1 MTKLSPIITDI
12 VHTATQA
19 ALTDD
24 EQIQRQGLADIY
36 DAIASVLNV
45 DHRAAKPAEA
55 STDEPPAVS
64 GCPSLGP
71 KVFPSG
77 ADGTEPAEDGK
88 NSFYEFFGLKL
99 NRFGGAGLNAKL
111 IGKRVN
117 VDKSVQVF
125 EIEVKRSSLA
135 TGARAFV
142 TENGELI
149 FSIVGGKS
157 FDAVEHMAVSA
168 LHAMLKRR
176 SDNNKRK
183 NLRRARKAATKRAE
197 AQALI
202 DKELA

>member
-1 MTKLSPIITDI
+1 MSTLAVTCNMPRKLRVPDP
-12 VHTATQA
+12 
-19 ALTDD
+19 
-24 EQIQRQGLADIY
+24 E
-36 DAIASVLNV
+36 
-45 DHRAAKPAEA
+45 
-55 STDEPPAVS
+55 
-64 GCPSLGP
+64 
-71 KVFPSG
+71 
-77 ADGTEPAEDGK
+77 
-88 NSFYEFFGLKL
+88 
-99 NRFGGAGLNAKL
+99 KL

-125 EIEVKRSSLA
+125 EIDVKRGSLA

-157 FDAVEHMAVSA
+157 FAAVEHMAVSA

-176 SDNNKRK
+176 CDNNKRK
-183 NLRRARKAATKRAE
+183 ARKAATKRAE